1 MSEFIEYITR
11 NMLNINL
18 TYDIM
23 ISIGYAVT
31 HIMNMRNTNS
41 RVLIFNLYD
50 TAKHTTS
57 KYPEI
62 KELGIVNAENI
73 ESLINDSLM
82 YSKIIGHNAIDNSQY
97 DSKTIANIINYLIS
111 YEFKYVIGKS
121 FFFKLT

>member
-11 NMLNINL
+11 STLNINL

-23 ISIGYAVT
+23 ISNGYAVT

-73 ESLINDSLM
+73 ESLINESLI
-82 YSKIIGHNAIDNSQY
+82 YSKITGQRAIDNSQY

-121 FFFKLT
+121 FFSN